1 MEELVFTS
9 AAVLDLLTKIDELS
23 DYDIGV
29 SETPD
34 GLQVQVGE
42 SVYLLPT
49 DSFQDVEVPEDVSD
63 EISEMNDQAYEEIAT
78 DNETSDEYI
87 ESGIL
92 KEIAK
97 TLLVGGIARLVGK
110 VVGDSIKK

>member
-1 MEELVFTS
+1 
-9 AAVLDLLTKIDELS
+9 
-23 DYDIGV
+23 
-29 SETPD
+29 
-34 GLQVQVGE
+34 
-42 SVYLLPT
+42 
-49 DSFQDVEVPEDVSD
+49 
-63 EISEMNDQAYEEIAT
+63 MNDQAYEEIAT

>member
-1 MEELVFTS
+1 MEELVFTP
-9 AAVLDLLTKIDELS
+9 AAVLDLLSQIEELN

-42 SVYLLPT
+42 SVYMISS
-49 DSFQDVEVPEDVSD
+49 DNFQEVEVPEEVSD
-63 EISEMNDQAYEEIAT
+63 EISELNDSAYEDIAST
-78 DNETSDEYI
+78 NDTFEDTI
-87 ESGIL
+87 ESGII

-97 TLLVGGIARLVGK
+97 TLLVGGVARLVGK
-110 VVGDSIKK
+110 ILKE